1 MSKVEEDL
9 NSLFHNPY
17 ESTRTAILN
26 LNDDCILEIF
36 SRLPLLV
43 LCDVRDTCQRLRTL
57 ADYYFARMHKS
68 LNFGC
73 RSIKGA
79 HFKLFTQD
87 ETKSILS
94 SFGHYVEA
102 LIIHADL
109 FAAKPDEVLQ
119 TLNDFCDN
127 RQLGHLKLIKFTF
140 DESIVESCARLFGN
154 VEKITIDKCYAD
166 DGTFEKLFRKCT
178 SMRYLELIRQFNI
191 DGRCMARTYPMLQ
204 GFSLISNDNFDP
216 HLVNTFMAK
225 NQQLKILK
233 LIGCNFVDDEI
244 FETIA
249 DNLVQ
254 LESLSIRMVHVT
266 SNFETNLMNLLRL
279 QHLRELEFNCGV
291 QPIEHFV
298 NGLAMT
304 NRIEKLGI
312 SSVELTAELCAAIC
326 NLKNLQLLKL
336 ISIFDT
342 QQSRSITSI
351 ATQLTQL
358 KELHVVE
365 CEPITFDEIVE
376 FIARAPKL
384 KKMVINQC
392 CNIVPFGGSRFIQ
405 LADACQKRVN
415 KLHLIVHLDYDELIT
430 TKKLVSN
437 DLRREYAHI
446 LELVQLSW
454 EDTDY
459 CVSESQCRYFAE
471 EGGVYEFDLRD
482 LNRCQQK
489 CDYDEFNDPYNV
501 SKPKEINIASE
512 LNFK

>member
-1 MSKVEEDL
+1 MSQVEEDL
-9 NSLFHNPY
+9 NNLFHNPY

-26 LNDDCILEIF
+26 LDDECILEIF
-36 SRLPLLV
+36 SRLPLLM
-43 LCDVRDTCQRLRTL
+43 LCNVRDTCQRLRTL
-57 ADYYFARMHKS
+57 ADFYFATMHKS

-73 RSIKGA
+73 RSIKGPQ
-79 HFKLFTQD
+79 FKLFTQD

-94 SFGHYVEA
+94 SFGHHIEA

-127 RQLGHLKLIKFTF
+127 RRLCHLKLIKFAF
-140 DESIVESCARLFGN
+140 DETIIDSCDRLFAN
-154 VEKITIDKCYAD
+154 VEKLTIDKCFAD
-166 DGTFEKLFRKCT
+166 DEIFEKLFRKCT
-178 SMRYLELIRQFNI
+178 SMRYLELMRQFNI
-191 DGRCMARTYPMLQ
+191 DGRCLAHTYPMLD
-204 GFSLISNDNFDP
+204 GFSLISNNNFDP
-216 HLVNTFMAK
+216 RLVNSFMAK
-225 NQQLKILK
+225 NPQLKVLK
-233 LIGCNFVDDEI
+233 MIGCNFVDDEI

-249 DNLVQ
+249 DNLVL

-291 QPIEHFV
+291 QPIESFV

-304 NRIEKLGI
+304 NRIEAFGI
-312 SSVELTAELCAAIC
+312 SSAELTGELCAAIC

-351 ATQLTQL
+351 AIQLTQL

-365 CEPITFDEIVE
+365 CEPITFDEMVE
-376 FIARAPKL
+376 FIERAPRLEKL
-384 KKMVINQC
+384 VINQC
-392 CNIVPFGGSRFIQ
+392 CNMVPFNGSQFIQ
-405 LADACQKRVN
+405 LADACQKRIN
-415 KLHLIVHLDYDELIT
+415 KLHLIIHLDYDELCT
-430 TKKLVSN
+430 TKRQVSS

-446 LELVQLSW
+446 VQLVQLSW

-459 CVSESQCRYFAE
+459 CVSDAQCRYFAE
-471 EGGVYEFDLRD
+471 EGGVYEYDLRD
-482 LNRCQQK
+482 SNRCK
-489 CDYDEFNDPYNV
+489 AIDDYDFNDPYNV
-501 SKPKEINIASE
+501 WNDDFDDEDLYP
-512 LNFK
+512 F

>member
-1 MSKVEEDL
+1 MSIVEEDL
-9 NSLFHNPY
+9 NNLFHNPY
-17 ESTRTAILN
+17 ESTRAAILR

-73 RSIKGA
+73 RSIKGTQ
-79 HFKLFTQD
+79 FKLFTQD
-87 ETKSILS
+87 ETKNILS
-94 SFGHYVEA
+94 SFGHYIDA

-109 FAAKPDEVLQ
+109 FAAKPEEVLQ

-127 RQLGHLKLIKFTF
+127 RRLQHLKMVKFAF
-140 DESIVESCARLFGN
+140 DESIIENCSRLFAN

-166 DGTFEKLFRKCT
+166 DEIFEKLFRKCT
-178 SMRYLELIRQFNI
+178 SMRYLELMRQFNI
-191 DGRCMARTYPMLQ
+191 DGRCLAHTYPMLD

-216 HLVNTFMAK
+216 RMVNAFMAK
-225 NQQLKILK
+225 NQQLKVLK

-244 FETIA
+244 LEIIA

-254 LESLSIRMVHVT
+254 LESLSIRMVHIT
-266 SNFETNLMNLLRL
+266 SNFERNLMNLLRL
-279 QHLRELEFNCGV
+279 QHLRELEFNCGI
-291 QPIEHFV
+291 QPIEQFI

-304 NRIEKLGI
+304 NRIEALGI
-312 SSVELTAELCAAIC
+312 SSAELTAELCVAIS

-351 ATQLTQL
+351 ATQLKQL

-365 CEPITFDEIVE
+365 SEPLTFDEIVE
-376 FIARAPKL
+376 FIARTPKL
-384 KKMVINQC
+384 EKLVINQC
-392 CNIVPFGGSRFIQ
+392 CNIVPFNGSQFIQ
-405 LADACQKRVN
+405 LADACQKRIQ
-415 KLHLIVHLDYDELIT
+415 KIHLIVHMDYEELCM
-430 TKKLVSN
+430 TKKQVST
-437 DLRREYAHI
+437 DLRREYLHI
-446 LELVQLSW
+446 VQLVQLSW

-459 CVSESQCRYFAE
+459 CVSAAQCRYFAE
-471 EGGVYEFDLRD
+471 EGGVYDYNIRD
-482 LNRCQQK
+482 SSRFQEID
-489 CDYDEFNDPYNV
+489 DYDFNDPYNV
-501 SKPKEINIASE
+501 WNDDFDDEDLYP
-512 LNFK
+512 F